1 MWGAGSSIKP
11 GRSREWTRCTSGTRL
26 GATRS
31 ATDGPAPASN
41 WRPRKEQEGPRSIF
55 HSRDDMLIPS
65 PPRFPLH
72 MAVGFVLIS
81 AAPGKEHEVYNTL
94 LKVSEI
100 VELHPLFGEY
110 DLIAKL
116 EAADFDTLGHVIVN
130 KIRSIEGVVDT
141 KTLTGTKF

>member
-1 MWGAGSSIKP
+1 MRYWLSQPLDASFLHDGQ
-11 GRSREWTRCTSGTRL
+11 WRL
-26 GATRS
+26 V
-31 ATDGPAPASN
+31 
-41 WRPRKEQEGPRSIF
+41 
-55 HSRDDMLIPS
+55 
-65 PPRFPLH
+65 
-72 MAVGFVLIS
+72 AVGFVLIS
-81 AAPGKEHEVYNTL
+81 AAPGREHDVYNTL

>member
-1 MWGAGSSIKP
+1 MLLATGGLD
-11 GRSREWTRCTSGTRL
+11 SR
-26 GATRS
+26 AT
-31 ATDGPAPASN
+31 
-41 WRPRKEQEGPRSIF
+41 
-55 HSRDDMLIPS
+55 
-65 PPRFPLH
+65 

-81 AAPGKEHEVYNTL
+81 TAPQKEHDVYNTL

-130 KIRSIEGVVDT
+130 KIRSIDGVVDT

>member
-1 MWGAGSSIKP
+1 MEWAQGKRP
-11 GRSREWTRCTSGTRL
+11 GGWTAAFYPTWR
-26 GATRS
+26 
-31 ATDGPAPASN
+31 DGVST
-41 WRPRKEQEGPRSIF
+41 
-55 HSRDDMLIPS
+55 
-65 PPRFPLH
+65 

-81 AAPGKEHEVYNTL
+81 AAPGKEHDVYNTL